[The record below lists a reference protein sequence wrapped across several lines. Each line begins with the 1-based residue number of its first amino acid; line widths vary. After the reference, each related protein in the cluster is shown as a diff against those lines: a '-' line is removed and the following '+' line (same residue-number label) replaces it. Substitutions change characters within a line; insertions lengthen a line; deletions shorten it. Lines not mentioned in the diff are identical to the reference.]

1 VSAQN
6 IKPTPGIQV
15 STKQSL
21 HSKNKGIDMI
31 IEVENYFSLSVLAS
45 VLSSALSSV
54 LAAALYLSFKAFT
67 ISL

>member
-1 VSAQN
+1 VE
-6 IKPTPGIQV
+6 K
-15 STKQSL
+15 
-21 HSKNKGIDMI
+21 I
-31 IEVENYFSLSVLAS
+31 IFSCFSS